1 MREARLILEKSNFP
15 IWFFCVCMFVVQ
27 QWFLIRLSIEH
38 LQRIVQSRFFFS
50 VYEIFMNYSFMKFS
64 VVKLV
69 EFCFMKCSCHHSF
82 QNTSFLKK
90 GGTNYRFFSFCL
102 NRHINCFCWAAW
114 LKIMHNVVSALSSVK
129 ELFLESPNV
138 VNFTNQ
144 H

>member
-15 IWFFCVCMFVVQ
+15 IWFFVYVFVVQ

-38 LQRIVQSRFFFS
+38 LQRIVQSRFFFFS
-50 VYEIFMNYSFMKFS
+50 LWNFHELCFTKFS

-69 EFCFMKCSCHHSF
+69 QFCFMKCSCHHSF

-114 LKIMHNVVSALSSVK
+114 LKIMHNVVSALSSAK
-129 ELFLESPNV
+129 ELFLESPNA

>member
-15 IWFFCVCMFVVQ
+15 IWFFVYVCLLFSSD
-27 QWFLIRLSIEH
+27 FLSDFRLNISKE
-38 LQRIVQSRFFFS
+38 SFKADFFFS
-50 VYEIFMNYSFMKFS
+50 LWNFHELCFTKFS

-69 EFCFMKCSCHHSF
+69 QFCFMKCSCHHSF

-114 LKIMHNVVSALSSVK
+114 LKIMHNVVSALSSAK
-129 ELFLESPNV
+129 ELFLESPNA